1 MGLPK
6 MKTLV
11 NVAMGIAGI
20 GITGM
25 MYAQVKQLEQI
36 SNSAFFKEAFQIL
49 RTHKGKHASN
59 RFQFIN
65 ESST

>member
-11 NVAMGIAGI
+11 NTAMGIAGI

-25 MYAQVKQLEQI
+25 MYAQVKQLEHI

-49 RTHKGKHASN
+49 RTNKGKNAHP
-59 RFQFIN
+59 II
-65 ESST
+65 